1 MYLFSEITEFL
12 HVVVNFAG
20 LQVGFKSEVFSALF
34 VCTGEGMELLLARV
48 GAKTIRTIRRW
59 CRDAMMLY
67 LKTSAQILTASRLA
81 RMVQHG
87 NIYSYHP
94 PMGDSTPVLQVWASP
109 RPYLGRGGC
118 TGIVSVCP

>member
-59 CRDAMMLY
+59 RIDAMMIY
-67 LKTSAQILTASRLA
+67 LKTSAQIFTASHLA

-87 NIYSYHP
+87 TMYSYRP
-94 PMGDSTPVLQVWASP
+94 PMGDSTPVLQVWDSP
-109 RPYLGRGGC
+109 RPYLGIVGC
-118 TGIVSVCP
+118 NVIVSVRP